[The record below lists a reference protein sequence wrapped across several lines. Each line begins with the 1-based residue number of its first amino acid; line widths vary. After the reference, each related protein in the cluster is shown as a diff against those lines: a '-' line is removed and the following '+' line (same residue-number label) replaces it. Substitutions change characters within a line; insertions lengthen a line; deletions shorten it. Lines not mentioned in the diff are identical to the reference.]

1 LSTADLLPHVN
12 ATLNAIACALL
23 INARLQIA
31 AGRIERHR
39 RAMLAALG
47 VSALF
52 LLSYLAY
59 HFSAPIFVFR
69 GEGAIRPVYYALLI
83 SHVVLAA
90 LAIPLIL
97 ATAWFGLRRS
107 DRRHRGLARWTW
119 LLWMYVSL
127 SGVLVYLMLYQI
139 YR

>member
-1 LSTADLLPHVN
+1 MSTADLLPHVN

-31 AGRIERHR
+31 AGRVERHR

-97 ATAWFGLRRS
+97 ATAWFGLRRA

-127 SGVLVYLMLYQI
+127 SGVLVYLLLYQI